1 MSSEVS
7 ESLRQAVAERAQSI
21 CEYCLFPQAVAL
33 HKHEIDHIVPTQH
46 GGETTTDNLALSCMR
61 CNRYKGP
68 NIGSIDSKTG
78 QLVPF
83 FNPRVHRWSDHFALR
98 GATIQALTAEARV
111 TLAIFRINDEDRTAE
126 REHLLQAE
134 LYGVAPR

>member
-7 ESLRQAVAERAQSI
+7 ELLRQTVTERAQSI

-46 GGETTTDNLALSCMR
+46 GGETRTDNLALSCMR

-68 NIGSIDSKTG
+68 NIGSIDPKTG

-83 FNPRVHRWSDHFALR
+83 FNPRVHRWSDHFALE
-98 GATIQALTAEARV
+98 GAIIRPLTSEARV
-111 TLAIFRINDEDRTAE
+111 TLAIFRINDEDRRVE
-126 REHLLQAE
+126 REYLLQAG